1 MDAIVDNSSVASP
14 ALRRRHVQS
23 KRGVL
28 RRRGTSYLIR
38 STAKRLMESKNHVIY
53 HQFTYKRNDYQRDHE
68 CLSGA
73 WDARRRDAAPIQDP
87 VALRSKIEWDIHAL
101 VTAAR
106 ENRKREFRAPIV
118 SPRNEEEEGR
128 DLARSGIPLP
138 SDAYR
143 LVRRPSLEREEAF
156 RVASTAKGK
165 VHIRASPESE
175 DAQVAEL
182 YHQGL
187 LYDDEEQ
194 RPEEA
199 FNLNSIQHEDPVY
212 TIRPAKRGR
221 KSKKGSKPVALVLSY
236 TDLGECGAKSATS
249 TGPHSTADDSQTGEA
264 FPPLRVVYAQDS
276 SNPTFDVETSQPPDL
291 MMDDS
296 LSDYDCFSDSELDD
310 EVPSQTEVLENA
322 NNPSSETWIM
332 LG

>member
-1 MDAIVDNSSVASP
+1 MEAIMDRSSLSSSAVK
-14 ALRRRHVQS
+14 RRHVQS

-28 RRRGTSYLIR
+28 RRRGTNYLIR
-38 STAKRLMESKNHVIY
+38 STAKRLVESTNHVVY
-53 HQFTYKRNDYQRDHE
+53 HQFAYQQVPNYP

-73 WDARRRDAAPIQDP
+73 WEARRKDGASVEGPRPLLSQIERDLRAVLAA
-87 VALRSKIEWDIHAL
+87 S
-101 VTAAR
+101 R
-106 ENRKREFRAPIV
+106 EQQSKREHRAPAV

-128 DLARSGIPLP
+128 ELARSEIPLP
-138 SDAYR
+138 SDANR

-156 RVASTAKGK
+156 RIASTAKGK
-165 VHIRASPESE
+165 VHIRASPKSD

-187 LYDDEEQ
+187 LYDNDEQ
-194 RPEEA
+194 RPEET

-212 TIRPAKRGR
+212 TVRPAKRGR
-221 KSKKGSKPVALVLSY
+221 KSKKASKPVALVLSY
-236 TDLGECGAKSATS
+236 TDIGEYSAKT
-249 TGPHSTADDSQTGEA
+249 STADDSKINEA
-264 FPPLRVVYAQDS
+264 FPPLRVVYEQNT
-276 SNPTFDVETSQPPDL
+276 SNPSFDVETSQPPDL

-310 EVPSQTEVLENA
+310 DMPSQTEILENA

>member
-1 MDAIVDNSSVASP
+1 MEAIVDRSAFTSP
-14 ALRRRHVQS
+14 AVKRHIHS
-23 KRGVL
+23 KRGAI
-28 RRRGTSYLIR
+28 RRRGANYFIR
-38 STAKRLMESKNHVIY
+38 STAKRLAESPNLAY
-53 HQFTYKRNDYQRDHE
+53 HQLAYPSNYP

-73 WDARRRDAAPIQDP
+73 KKACRKDGGPIEGP
-87 VALRSKIEWDIHAL
+87 RPLRSQIENDLRQVIYSHASA
-101 VTAAR
+101 T
-106 ENRKREFRAPIV
+106 KREHRVPRV
-118 SPRNEEEEGR
+118 SPRREADEGR
-128 DLARSGIPLP
+128 ELARSAVQLP
-138 SDAYR
+138 SDAHR

-187 LYDDEEQ
+187 LYDNEEQ
-194 RPEEA
+194 RPEEV

-221 KSKKGSKPVALVLSY
+221 KSKKGGKPALTLSF
-236 TDLGECGAKSATS
+236 TDLGDYSAKAS
-249 TGPHSTADDSQTGEA
+249 TTHLTTADDSNIGEA
-264 FPPLRVVYAQDS
+264 FPPLRVVYEKDT
-276 SNPTFDVETSQPPDL
+276 SNPSFDVETSQPPDL

-296 LSDYDCFSDSELDD
+296 LSDYDYFSDRELDD
-310 EVPSQTEVLENA
+310 DVPSQTEILENA
-322 NNPSSETWIM
+322 NNPSAENWIM

>member
-1 MDAIVDNSSVASP
+1 MEVIMDRRSFSSP
-14 ALRRRHVQS
+14 AIKRRHVQS

-28 RRRGTSYLIR
+28 RRRGTNYLIR
-38 STAKRLMESKNHVIY
+38 STAKRLVESTNHVVH
-53 HQFTYKRNDYQRDHE
+53 HQFACQQSLSYP
-68 CLSGA
+68 CLPGA
-73 WDARRRDAAPIQDP
+73 WEARRKDGGSVEGPRP
-87 VALRSKIEWDIHAL
+87 LRSHIERDLRAVL
-101 VTAAR
+101 AASR
-106 ENRKREFRAPIV
+106 EQQRKRETRAPAV
-118 SPRNEEEEGR
+118 SPRSEEEEGR

-138 SDAYR
+138 SDAFR

-165 VHIRASPESE
+165 VHIRASPESD
-175 DAQVAEL
+175 DAQIAEL

-187 LYDDEEQ
+187 LYDNDEQ

-221 KSKKGSKPVALVLSY
+221 KSKKAGKPAALVASY
-236 TDLGECGAKSATS
+236 SDLGESSAKAPASTAQRSA
-249 TGPHSTADDSQTGEA
+249 ADDSEA
-264 FPPLRVVYAQDS
+264 SETSPPLRVVYEHNT

-296 LSDYDCFSDSELDD
+296 LSEYDCFSDSELDD
-310 EVPSQTEVLENA
+310 DVPSQTEILENA
-322 NNPSSETWIM
+322 NNPPSETWIM

>member
-1 MDAIVDNSSVASP
+1 MEVIMDRSSFTSP
-14 ALRRRHVQS
+14 AVKRRHVQS

-28 RRRGTSYLIR
+28 RRRGTNYLVR
-38 STAKRLMESKNHVIY
+38 STAKRLMESKNHAIY
-53 HQFTYKRNDYQRDHE
+53 HQFSYQQWPSFP

-73 WDARRRDAAPIQDP
+73 WEARCKDGGSAEAPLP
-87 VALRSKIEWDIHAL
+87 LRSHVERDIRA
-101 VTAAR
+101 VIATAR
-106 ENRKREFRAPIV
+106 DQQRKRETRAPTV

-138 SDAYR
+138 SDISR

-165 VHIRASPESE
+165 VHTRTSPESE
-175 DAQVAEL
+175 DAQIAEL

-187 LYDDEEQ
+187 LYDCDEQ
-194 RPEEA
+194 RSEET

-221 KSKKGSKPVALVLSY
+221 KSKKAKPAALVLSY
-236 TDLGECGAKSATS
+236 TDIGECSAKSNA
-249 TGPHSTADDSQTGEA
+249 STARRSASDDSETNEA
-264 FPPLRVVYAQDS
+264 FPPLRVVYGQNA
-276 SNPTFDVETSQPPDL
+276 SNPTFDVETSQPPEL
-291 MMDDS
+291 MLD
-296 LSDYDCFSDSELDD
+296 LSDYDCFTDSELDD
-310 EVPSQTEVLENA
+310 DLPSQTEIVENA
-322 NNPSSETWIM
+322 NNPPSETWIM